1 MPGEDKCFFA
11 VIETEEGKNLLRGCT
26 KENLPETTCKCLPE
40 GGYVCSSGYGQLHKT
55 NLI

>member
-40 GGYVCSSGYGQLHKT
+40 GGYVCSSGYGQLH
-55 NLI
+55 N